1 MRLIRSILSG
11 LAPALLLSVATA
23 PALAQDETCP
33 PGPDIEPALAALI
46 AEGQAADRYMPA
58 RDALREMWALW
69 KSPPDTWSG
78 ELLDVGKE
86 RLDVAD
92 YEGALKAFDALV
104 AYCPTWAEG
113 WNQRAYVFF
122 NQERYA
128 EALVDLDR
136 AIALSPNHIPAISGK
151 GATLLRMGEVE
162 AGEAALKRA
171 VDLHPWLPERG
182 LIREPYGAPR

>member
-1 MRLIRSILSG
+1 MRNFVLPLFVFASG
-11 LAPALLLSVATA
+11 PAALLA
-23 PALAQDETCP
+23 ETCP
-33 PGPDIEPALAALI
+33 PGPDIEPALATLI

-58 RDALREMWALW
+58 RDALRDMWALW
-69 KSPPDTWSG
+69 KTPPDTWSG

-122 NQERYA
+122 NQERYG

-136 AIALSPNHIPAISGK
+136 AIALSPNHIPALSGK
-151 GATLLRMGEVE
+151 GATLLRMGRVDEGEVW
-162 AGEAALKRA
+162 LKKA

-182 LIREPYGAPR
+182 LIRELYGAPR